1 MVSNN
6 NCYIVIGIEAQDRI
20 NHIMPLKCMEY
31 DAIEYKRQ
39 LTDLNRTRKKK
50 LSGDEFLSGMAKDE
64 KLNPVTTIVFY
75 HGEDPYDG
83 CTSLH
88 GMLELNGENK
98 AYEHFIADYHINLVK
113 VEELD
118 ETLFRT
124 GLRELIGFLKHRN
137 SKEGMMEGH
146 DLCKALKEWMEDE
159 RNAGKEEGWKEGQK
173 LGLEKGE
180 NRFASLTSVLL
191 SANRMNDL
199 KKATEDEVFRNS
211 LYQEYAL

>member
-1 MVSNN
+1 M
-6 NCYIVIGIEAQDRI
+6 
-20 NHIMPLKCMEY
+20 
-31 DAIEYKRQ
+31 
-39 LTDLNRTRKKK
+39 
-50 LSGDEFLSGMAKDE
+50 
-64 KLNPVTTIVFY
+64 FY

-98 AYEHFIADYHINLVK
+98 AYEHLIADYRINLVR
-113 VEELD
+113 VEKLD

-137 SKEGMMEGH
+137 SKEGMMEFMEQDKERIEKMDTETLDAVSIMLNIPESVIKPKNEENKEGH

-173 LGLEKGE
+173 FGLEKGE
-180 NRFASLTSVLL
+180 NRFASLTSMLL

-199 KKATEDEVFRNS
+199 KKAAEDEVFRNS
-211 LYQEYAL
+211 LYQEYAS